1 MSNNRVSVSG
11 ALLVCNVLNTRC
23 PVSDASIP
31 VCAVSSS
38 RISPTMIT
46 SGSARKNA
54 RIAAANVKPMRGCTC
69 TCRKPYWVIST
80 GSSAVQI
87 FRSGVLIAPS
97 AACSV
102 VVLPDPVGPTTRN
115 SP

>member
-1 MSNNRVSVSG
+1 MVSG
-11 ALLVCNVLNTRC
+11 ALLVCRVLYTRW
-23 PVSDASIP
+23 PISDASIP

-38 RISPTMIT
+38 RISPTMMT
-46 SGSARKNA
+46 SGSARKKA
-54 RIAAANVKPMRGCTC
+54 RIAAAKVKPMRGWTC
-69 TCRKPYWVIST
+69 TWRSPRWVIYT

-87 FRSGVLIAPS
+87 FRPGVLMEPKT
-97 AACSV
+97 ACKV